1 MNRMDLLLKV
11 FDSTFDKESWYA
23 PFKDSIDGLTAEQAR
38 WKPAGEAAKSIWE
51 NLNHLI
57 YYKERLVANLEGRE
71 WTNHLSGDENFYL
84 TEQSNDD
91 QEWMKV
97 VERAVNVNQKLREIL
112 SNMTVNELDHQSL
125 DGKLLDIF
133 VHDAYHT
140 GQIMQTRKMQGSW
153 PSNR

>member
-1 MNRMDLLLKV
+1 MTKNRTNIRIHIITLM
-11 FDSTFDKESWYA
+11 
-23 PFKDSIDGLTAEQAR
+23 
-38 WKPAGEAAKSIWE
+38 
-51 NLNHLI
+51 NHLI
-57 YYKERLVANLEGRE
+57 YYKERLVANLEGHE

-112 SNMTVNELDHQSL
+112 SNMTVNELDQQSL

-133 VHDAYHT
+133 LHDAYHT